1 LNLPARGGIF
11 YGWVV
16 VTGAWLAMLVSS
28 AAISSFA
35 IFAPELEAQFGWSRG
50 MSSWGYTINTVA
62 IAVFGLV
69 AGMLADRIG
78 LRRMVVVGAIIG
90 GVGMALL
97 SQTTELWQFYLL
109 FGFVAPAGIALCFI
123 VPTVATVRR
132 WFMRRAA
139 VAIAVAM
146 TGSGLGVVFLIP
158 LLQHTI
164 NVIGWSY
171 AYIVLGAI
179 MAVGASIGGAM
190 LRKDPESGGA
200 YPDGLKPTVE
210 EIASRAD
217 FSTRMEKWSIREV
230 FRTSS
235 WWLLM
240 FAQLYQ
246 VAVMG
251 IFGHLVFWGYKDL
264 GLPKADVVWILSIF
278 ALISVVGRL
287 FGGFFS
293 DWYMARFKI
302 SRKPVLFVC
311 TLGVAIGCFLAM
323 NVASQTG
330 LIAVSLI
337 IGFGYGVGLGVF
349 PAYLGDLFGVI
360 NVPTL
365 FGIMFF
371 FTSGVFG
378 AIGPVLFG
386 YIHDRYG
393 SYELAFLITAILCLI
408 STVSLFLIKPSMKD
422 KAIT

>member
-1 LNLPARGGIF
+1 
-11 YGWVV
+11 
-16 VTGAWLAMLVSS
+16 
-28 AAISSFA
+28 
-35 IFAPELEAQFGWSRG
+35 
-50 MSSWGYTINTVA
+50 
-62 IAVFGLV
+62 
-69 AGMLADRIG
+69 MLADRIG
-78 LRRMVVVGAIIG
+78 LRRMVIVGAIIG

-109 FGFVAPAGIALCFI
+109 FGFVAPAGIGLCFI

-139 VAIAVAM
+139 VGVAVAM

-164 NVIGWSY
+164 NIIGWSY
-171 AYIVLGAI
+171 AYIVLGVI

-217 FSTRMEKWSIREV
+217 FSTRKERWSIREV

-240 FAQLYQ
+240 FAQFYQ

-264 GLPKADVVWILSIF
+264 GLPKANVVWILSIF
-278 ALISVVGRL
+278 ALISVAGRL

-293 DWYMARFKI
+293 DWYMDRLKI

-311 TLGVAIGCFLAM
+311 TLGVAIGCLLAM
-323 NVASQTG
+323 NVSSQTG

-337 IGFGYGVGLGVF
+337 VGFGYGVGLGVF

-360 NVPTL
+360 NVPML

-408 STVSLFLIKPSMKD
+408 STASLFLIKPSMKN
-422 KAIT
+422 KAVT